1 MKRRFIFTFT
11 FLSAISLLQPVAAEN
26 YSPNKLINE
35 TEKESISNN
44 VKEEWEFYSVVKEW
58 AKLNT
63 SKQ

>member
-26 YSPNKLINE
+26 YSPNKLTNE